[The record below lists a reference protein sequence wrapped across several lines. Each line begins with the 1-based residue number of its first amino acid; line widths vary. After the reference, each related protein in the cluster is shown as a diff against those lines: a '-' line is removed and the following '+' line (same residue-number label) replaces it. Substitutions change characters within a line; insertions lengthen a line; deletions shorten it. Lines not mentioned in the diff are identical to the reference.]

1 MPLPRISL
9 LSAALL
15 LACASGGAHA
25 ADLMQAYTLARDS
38 DPQLAIADT
47 TRQATHLRV
56 TQSRAA
62 LLPNLSGS
70 AGYSRSG
77 ARSPAGASRETDSL
91 DDPLPAAG
99 DSRTHSS
106 GRTYGL
112 QLNQSIYNHGD
123 YTQLRAAKKRTE
135 VGEAQYDA
143 ENDNLIVRV
152 AEAYFNTLTAIDA
165 LVFAR
170 AEERAVKR
178 QLDQAEQRFEVGL
191 TAITDVH
198 EARARYDG
206 ARAGTIA
213 AEVQLEDAREALAQ
227 IIGTPLEN
235 LRGLGDDFA
244 PDSPSPE
251 GVDAWVALAMDN
263 NPTLRAQALSAQADE
278 LDVSTARAGHLPYLS
293 ATASKGRTYGWG
305 NNANDLGIVPTY
317 SENDNWRVGVNLV
330 VPIFSGFATQAQV
343 KLAIN
348 ARDER
353 ALQYDQN
360 QRAILRQTRNAYRAL
375 NAGISEIDARKQ
387 AVVSARSALEATE
400 AGFEVGTRTIVD
412 VLLSQQVLFQ
422 AQSAY
427 SSARH
432 NFLVNTLRL
441 KQAAGVVDINDVTE
455 VNRHLVRDAEAALVL
470 DEDADANG

>member
-15 LACASGGAHA
+15 LAGAGGGARA

-56 TQSRAA
+56 TQSRAN

-77 ARSPAGASRETDSL
+77 SESSGARVLSV
-91 DDPLPAAG
+91 DPPIVSTS
-99 DSRTHSS
+99 DSRSHSS

-112 QLNQSIYNHGD
+112 QLNQSLYNHAD

-206 ARAGTIA
+206 SRAGTIA

-235 LRGLGDDFA
+235 LRGLDENFS
-244 PDSPSPE
+244 PDRPSPE
-251 GVDAWVALAMDN
+251 GVDAWVALAMEQ
-263 NPTLRAQALSAQADE
+263 NPTLRAQALAAQADE

-293 ATASKGRTYGWG
+293 ASASKGRTFGWG
-305 NNANDLGIVPTY
+305 TSQADAGIIPSN
-317 SENDNWRVGVNLV
+317 SEGDDWRVGVNLV

-343 KLAIN
+343 KLALN

-375 NAGISEIDARKQ
+375 NAGISEIEARKQ

-441 KQAAGVVDINDVTE
+441 KQAAGVVDISDVTE
-455 VNRHLVRDAEAALVL
+455 VNRHLVRDAEAALAL
-470 DEDADANG
+470 DEDVDGNS

>member
-1 MPLPRISL
+1 MSLPRISL

-15 LACASGGAHA
+15 LAAGNSVHA

-47 TRQATHLRV
+47 TRQATQLRV
-56 TQSRAA
+56 TQSRAN
-62 LLPNLSGS
+62 LLPSLSGS
-70 AGYSRSG
+70 VGYSRSG
-77 ARSPAGASRETDSL
+77 SENSGARVLSV
-91 DDPLPAAG
+91 DPPIISTS
-99 DSRTHSS
+99 DSRSHSS
-106 GRTYGL
+106 GRTYNV
-112 QLNQSIYNHGD
+112 QLNQSLYNHGN

-135 VGEAQYDA
+135 VGEAQFDA

-213 AEVQLEDAREALAQ
+213 AEVQLDDAREALTQ
-227 IIGTPLEN
+227 IIGAPLEN
-235 LRGLGDDFA
+235 LRGLDENFSPGR
-244 PDSPSPE
+244 PSPE
-251 GVDAWVALAMDN
+251 GVDAWVALAMEQ
-263 NPTLRAQALSAQADE
+263 NPTLRAQALAAQADE
-278 LDVSTARAGHLPYLS
+278 LDVNTARAGHLPYLS
-293 ATASKGRTYGWG
+293 ATASKGRTFGWG
-305 NNANDLGIVPTY
+305 SSQADAGVIPSN
-317 SENDNWRVGVNLV
+317 SEGDDWRVGVNLV
-330 VPIFSGFATQAQV
+330 VPIFSGFATQTQV

-375 NAGISEIDARKQ
+375 MAGISEIEARKQ

-412 VLLSQQVLFQ
+412 VLLSQQILFQ
-422 AQSAY
+422 AESAY
-427 SSARH
+427 SGARH
-432 NFLVNTLRL
+432 NFLVNGLRL
-441 KQAAGVVDINDVTE
+441 KQAAGVIDINDVGE
-455 VNRHLVRDAEAALVL
+455 VNRHLVRDAEAALAL
-470 DEDADANG
+470 AEEEGGAG

>member
-15 LACASGGAHA
+15 LAGASAGANA

-38 DPQLAIADT
+38 DPQLAIAET
-47 TRQATHLRV
+47 TRQATQLRV

-77 ARSPAGASRETDSL
+77 SESSGSRVLSIDPPIVSSSDS
-91 DDPLPAAG
+91 
-99 DSRTHSS
+99 SSHSS
-106 GRTYGL
+106 GRSYGL
-112 QLNQSIYNHGD
+112 QLNPSHYNHGN

-135 VGEAQYDA
+135 VGEANYDA

-213 AEVQLEDAREALAQ
+213 ADVQLEDAREALAQ

-235 LRGLGDDFA
+235 LRGLDDDFA
-244 PDSPSPE
+244 PARPSPA
-251 GVDAWVALAMDN
+251 GVDAWVALAMEN
-263 NPTLRAQALSAQADE
+263 NPTLLAQALSAQADE
-278 LDVSTARAGHLPYLS
+278 LDVSSARAGHLPTLS
-293 ATASKGRTYGWG
+293 LNASKGRNFGWG
-305 NNANDLGIVPTY
+305 SSQADAGVIPSNNEG
-317 SENDNWRVGVNLV
+317 DNWSLGVNLS
-330 VPIFSGFATQAQV
+330 VPIFSGFATQAAV

-375 NAGISEIDARKQ
+375 DAGISEIEARKQ

-432 NFLVNTLRL
+432 NFLVNSLRL
-441 KQAAGVVDINDVTE
+441 KQAAGVVAIDDVTE
-455 VNRHLVRDAEAALVL
+455 VNRHLVRDAEAAL
-470 DEDADANG
+470 DENAGANG

>member
-1 MPLPRISL
+1 MSLPRISL
-9 LSAALL
+9 LAAALL
-15 LACASGGAHA
+15 LAAGGTAAA

-47 TRQATHLRV
+47 TRQAGQLRV
-56 TQSRAA
+56 TQSRAN
-62 LLPNLSGS
+62 LLPSLSGS

-77 ARSPAGASRETDSL
+77 TDSSGERVL
-91 DDPLPAAG
+91 SVDPPIV
-99 DSRTHSS
+99 STTNTSSHSS
-106 GRTYGL
+106 GRNFGL
-112 QLNQSIYNHGD
+112 QLNQTIYNHSD
-123 YTQLRAAKKRTE
+123 YTQLRATKKRNE

-152 AEAYFNTLTAIDA
+152 AEAYFNNLTAIDA

-198 EARARYDG
+198 EAQARYDS
-206 ARAGTIA
+206 ARAGAIS
-213 AEVQLEDAREALAQ
+213 AEVVLEDAREALIQ
-227 IIGTPLEN
+227 ITGRPLEN
-235 LRGLGDDFA
+235 LRGLGEDFS
-244 PDSPSPE
+244 PVRPSPS
-251 GVDAWVALAMDN
+251 GVDAWVQLAMDQ
-263 NPTLRAQALSAQADE
+263 NPTLRAQAIAAQADE
-278 LDVSTARAGHLPYLS
+278 LDVDTARAGHLPSLAAS
-293 ATASKGRTYGWG
+293 ASRGRSYGWG
-305 NNANDLGIVPTY
+305 SSAGESGVIPSNSLG
-317 SENDNWRVGVNLV
+317 DDWRVGVNLV
-330 VPIFSGFATQAQV
+330 VPIFSGFATQSQV

-348 ARDER
+348 ARDQR

-375 NAGISEIDARKQ
+375 EAGISEVEARRQ

-422 AQSAY
+422 AQSSY

-441 KQAAGVVDINDVTE
+441 KQAAGVIGIEDVAET
-455 VNRHLVRDAEAALVL
+455 NRYLVRDAEAAL
-470 DEDADANG
+470 ADGGESAEG

>member
-1 MPLPRISL
+1 MSLPRIRI
-9 LSAALL
+9 LSAAVL
-15 LACASGGAHA
+15 LACAASGASA

-56 TQSRAA
+56 TQARST
-62 LLPNLSGS
+62 LLPTLSGS
-70 AGYSRSG
+70 AGYSRTGSSSSG
-77 ARSPAGASRETDSL
+77 ERVLSVDPPIVSTSDS
-91 DDPLPAAG
+91 
-99 DSRTHSS
+99 SSHSS
-106 GRTYGL
+106 GRSFGL
-112 QLNQSIYNHGD
+112 DLSQSLYDHGN
-123 YTQLRAAKKRTE
+123 YTQLRAAKKRIE

-152 AEAYFNTLTAIDA
+152 AEAYFGTLTAIDA

-198 EARARYDG
+198 EARARYDSS
-206 ARAGTIA
+206 RASTIS
-213 AEVQLEDAREALAQ
+213 AEVALEDAREALVQ
-227 IIGTPLEN
+227 IIGQPLDN
-235 LRGLGDDFA
+235 LRGLDDDFA
-244 PDSPSPE
+244 PARPTPD
-251 GVDAWVALAMDN
+251 GADAWVALTLEQ
-263 NPTLRAQALSAQADE
+263 NPTLRAQAYSAQADE
-278 LDVSTARAGHLPYLS
+278 LDVSTARAGHLPRLS
-293 ATASKGRTYGWG
+293 LTASKGRDYGWG
-305 NNANDLGIVPTY
+305 MSSADTGVIPSNSSGD
-317 SENDNWRVGVNLV
+317 DWRVGVSLV

-343 KLAIN
+343 GLALN

-353 ALQYDQN
+353 AFQYDQN
-360 QRAILRQTRNAYRAL
+360 QRAILRQTRSAYRAL
-375 NAGISEIDARKQ
+375 DAGISEIEARKQ

-422 AQSAY
+422 AQSAH
-427 SSARH
+427 SASRH

-441 KQAAGVVDINDVTE
+441 KQAAGIIDIGDVTE
-455 VNRHLVRDAEAALVL
+455 VNRNLVRDAEAALAQSQ
-470 DEDADANG
+470 DADANG

>member
-1 MPLPRISL
+1 MSLPRISL
-9 LSAALL
+9 IATALL
-15 LACASGGAHA
+15 LTAGGSAAA

-47 TRQATHLRV
+47 SREAGQLRV
-56 TQSRAA
+56 TQSRAN
-62 LLPNLSGS
+62 LLPTLSGS

-77 ARSPAGASRETDSL
+77 TDTSGERVL
-91 DDPLPAAG
+91 SVDPPIV
-99 DSRTHSS
+99 STTNTSSHSS
-106 GRTYGL
+106 GRNYGL
-112 QLNQSIYNHGD
+112 QLNQSIYNHAN
-123 YTQLRAAKKRTE
+123 YTQLRAARKRGE
-135 VGEAQYDA
+135 VSEVQYDA

-152 AEAYFNTLTAIDA
+152 AEAYFGNLTAIDA

-198 EARARYDG
+198 EAQARYDS
-206 ARAGTIA
+206 ARAGAIS
-213 AEVQLEDAREALAQ
+213 AEVALEDSREALIQ
-227 IIGTPLEN
+227 IIGQPLEN
-235 LRGLGDDFA
+235 LRGLGEDFSPA
-244 PDSPSPE
+244 RPSPS
-251 GVDAWVALAMDN
+251 GVDAWVQLAMDQ

-293 ATASKGRTYGWG
+293 ASASRGRSYGWG
-305 NNANDLGIVPTY
+305 ESAGAAGIIP
-317 SENDNWRVGVNLV
+317 SNSQGDDWRVGVNLV
-330 VPIFSGFATQAQV
+330 VPIFSGFATQSQV

-348 ARDER
+348 ARDQN
-353 ALQYDQN
+353 ALRYDQN

-375 NAGISEIDARKQ
+375 EAGISEVEARRQ

-422 AQSAY
+422 AQSSY

-441 KQAAGVVDINDVTE
+441 KQAAGVIGIEDVAET
-455 VNRHLVRDAEAALVL
+455 NRYLVRDAEAALAEGG
-470 DEDADANG
+470 DPAEG